1 MSKKILLLLLT
12 IVCFFLI
19 AHSQGPTPSIQYPY
33 WQQKV
38 NYSIDVTL
46 NDSAHALDGFEKIQY
61 SNNSPDTLR
70 YIWIHCWPNAY
81 KNDRTAFSEQRIGN
95 GETDFYFSDPS
106 KRGYMNRLEFRVDG
120 QLARMEDHP
129 QYIDI
134 IKVIL
139 PMPLP
144 PRGQVVLTTP
154 FHVQLPYNFSR
165 SGYYQGAYSITQ
177 WYPKPAVYDS
187 HGWHPI
193 PYLDQGEFYSEFG
206 DFDVRITVPASFI
219 VAATGEWQD
228 APGSRQQSGPPV
240 TAEGLPQAMPPSTA
254 ATAHPPLPPGH
265 QPVTHATPS
274 SSQRS
279 APHARAHSVH
289 PPAPIATAPAP
300 KPAEPTKTLH
310 YYQRQIHD
318 FAWFANRH
326 FQTEHDTLRLASG
339 RIIDVYSYYTPTA
352 IPAWRHS
359 IQYIK
364 DAIHFRSALIG
375 EYPYNVV
382 TAVESKLWIEGGMEY
397 PTITSLNIPNSE
409 KPSNNPPH
417 PDNRSDKPAGKPT
430 EKPSD
435 KAAAKELDMT
445 IEHEVGHN
453 WFYGVLG
460 TNERRYPWMDEGI
473 NTYYDNR
480 YSAWK
485 YHAPPE
491 APPPGLPAWLAKKLP
506 DDLNQIELNTQFAL
520 HEDQPISA
528 SSEDFTEDNYDLIAY
543 VKTGIWMQTV
553 EDSLGTPLFDSC
565 MHEYFRQWQFRHPYP
580 EDFDTVLTNT
590 SHRNLTTLFAL
601 LDQTGPLPPFP
612 PHRPLQPTLL
622 FNVRNAARTDYLNIL
637 PAAGYNDYDHFMI
650 GVMIHNFNLPPQ
662 NWQMLLA
669 PLYATGSH
677 QVNGIAHFNYAWY
690 PGSHPSHNAPAS
702 TIDRSLPGS
711 SGSPHTWSAGP
722 APAPYNWSADP
733 PASALTYPG
742 AAPHPAFRM
751 IEAGVNVSRFST
763 LSGADSNNHQIFG
776 GFYKVVPYVRLY
788 FPRSSP
794 RSTRDSWLEWKTYL
808 IGEKNLGNYVLKTT
822 DSLYYPTAGK
832 YEFRYLNQ
840 LSYTILDSR
849 VLYPYKVTLQ
859 VQQAA
864 PFYRI
869 NLNTNYFFNY
879 GTSGGLN
886 VRLFGAKFGY
896 LGGINPSQ
904 DLTSF
909 EPKLTAVRGSDD
921 YTYDNY
927 FIGRNEY
934 NGFASQQIMDRD
946 GFLKLRTDLF
956 QGLQGRSDNWVASI
970 NLTTTLPP
978 KIVPQWLPLKLFL
991 DVGTYAEAWQANPTT
1006 SHFLYVGGLELSL
1019 LHDILRIYAPLAY
1032 SSDFSNQ
1039 LKSVPGQNGF
1049 FQKISFSID
1058 FENIPFRQL
1067 FGYTPF

>member
-1 MSKKILLLLLT
+1 MKKTLLLILT
-12 IVCFFLI
+12 TLAI
-19 AHSQGPTPSIQYPY
+19 SQSARTQSY
-33 WQQKV
+33 WQQQV
-38 NYSIDVTL
+38 NYTIDVTL
-46 NDSAHALDGFEKIQY
+46 DDSAHALDASIRMQY
-61 SNNSPDTLR
+61 INNSPDTLR

-95 GETDFYFSDPS
+95 GQTDFYFSSPA

-139 PMPLP
+139 PTPLP
-144 PRGQVVLTTP
+144 PGSQAILTTP

-165 SGYYQGAYSITQ
+165 SGYYQGAYSVTQ

-206 DFDVRITVPASFI
+206 DFDVHVTVPASFI

-228 APGSRQQSGPPV
+228 SVGSRQQPGP
-240 TAEGLPQAMPPSTA
+240 PPSTTPVTPPPVHA
-254 ATAHPPLPPGH
+254 ISTHPATHPVTHPAVH
-265 QPVTHATPS
+265 PVTHAAP
-274 SSQRS
+274 RS
-279 APHARAHSVH
+279 TAHAGTHMAHS
-289 PPAPIATAPAP
+289 PAPAATTPAP
-300 KPAEPTKTLH
+300 KPAEQTKTLH

-326 FQTEHDTLRLASG
+326 FQTEHDTLSLASG

-364 DAIHFRSALIG
+364 DAIRFRSALIG

-382 TAVESKLWIEGGMEY
+382 TAAESKLWIEGGMEY

-409 KPSNNPPH
+409 KSSNNPPH
-417 PDNRSDKPAGKPT
+417 PDNHSTKPTGKTSATPPGKPA

-435 KAAAKELDMT
+435 KAADKELDLT

-473 NTYYDNR
+473 NTYYDYR

-485 YHAPPE
+485 YHAAPE
-491 APPPGLPAWLAKKLP
+491 APPSLPAWLAKKLP
-506 DDLNQIELNTQFAL
+506 DDLNQPQLNTQFAL
-520 HEDQPISA
+520 HEDQPISTP
-528 SSEDFTEDNYDLIAY
+528 SEDFTDDNYDLIAY
-543 VKTGIWMQTV
+543 VKTGLWMKTV
-553 EDSLGTPLFDSC
+553 EGSLGTPLFDSC

-580 EDFDTVLTNT
+580 EDFETVLTNT
-590 SHRNLTTLFAL
+590 SHRRLDTLFSL

-612 PHRPLQPTLL
+612 SHRPLQPTFL
-622 FNVRNAARTDYLNIL
+622 FNIRNAATTRYLNIL

-669 PLYATGSH
+669 PLYAVGSH

-690 PGSHPSHNAPAS
+690 PGSSTALAQSSARPRAESSQNANFPA
-702 TIDRSLPGS
+702 TY
-711 SGSPHTWSAGP
+711 SP
-722 APAPYNWSADP
+722 
-733 PASALTYPG
+733 
-742 AAPHPAFRM
+742 FRM
-751 IEAGVNVSRFST
+751 IEAGVNASRFST
-763 LSGADSNNHQIFG
+763 LSGTDSNSHQIFG

-788 FPRSSP
+788 FPKSSP
-794 RSTRDSWLEWKTYL
+794 RSTQDSWLEWKTYL
-808 IGEKNLGNYVLKTT
+808 IGEKDLGNYVLKTA

-840 LSYTILDSR
+840 LSFTILDQR
-849 VLYPYKVTLQ
+849 VLYPYKVALQ

-879 GTSGGLN
+879 ETSGGLQ
-886 VRLFGAKFGY
+886 VRLFAAKFGY

-978 KIVPQWLPLKLFL
+978 KIVPQWLPLRLFL
-991 DVGTYAEAWQANPTT
+991 DVGTYAAAWQSNPTT
-1006 SHFLYVGGLELSL
+1006 SHFLYVGGLQLSL

>member
-1 MSKKILLLLLT
+1 MKRTLLLILT
-12 IVCFFLI
+12 ALAISKS
-19 AHSQGPTPSIQYPY
+19 ASSQSY
-33 WQQKV
+33 WQQQV
-38 NYSIDVTL
+38 NYNIDVTL
-46 NDSAHALDGFEKIQY
+46 DDTAHALDGFIKIQY
-61 SNNSPDTLR
+61 NNHSPDTLSF
-70 YIWIHCWPNAY
+70 IWIHCWPNAY

-95 GETDFYFSDPS
+95 GQTDFYFSSPA

-139 PMPLP
+139 PIPLP
-144 PRGQVVLTTP
+144 PGGQVVLTTP
-154 FHVQLPYNFSR
+154 FHVKLPYNFSR
-165 SGYYQGAYSITQ
+165 SGYYQGAYSIAQ

-228 APGSRQQSGPPV
+228 TPGSRQQSGTPP
-240 TAEGLPQAMPPSTA
+240 TTA
-254 ATAHPPLPPGH
+254 AATTAHPPSPPNH
-265 QPVTHATPS
+265 QPGNHPSSHPVTHATPPS
-274 SSQRS
+274 SSHS
-279 APHARAHSVH
+279 ATHPGAHSAHLRV
-289 PPAPIATAPAP
+289 PAATAPAS

-318 FAWFANRH
+318 FAWFANRQFH
-326 FQTEHDTLRLASG
+326 TEHDTLRLSSG

-352 IPAWRHS
+352 IPAWHHS

-364 DAIHFRSALIG
+364 DAIRFRSALIG
-375 EYPYNVV
+375 EYPFNVV
-382 TAVESKLWIEGGMEY
+382 TAVQARQGDEGGMEY
-397 PTITSLNIPNSE
+397 PTITVIHIP
-409 KPSNNPPH
+409 KGT
-417 PDNRSDKPAGKPT
+417 D
-430 EKPSD
+430 
-435 KAAAKELDMT
+435 KELDLT

-453 WFYGVLG
+453 WFYAVLG
-460 TNERRYPWMDEGI
+460 TDERRYPWLDEGI
-473 NTYYDNR
+473 NSYYDNR
-480 YSAWK
+480 YMDLK
-485 YHAPPE
+485 YPAS
-491 APPPGLPAWLAKKLP
+491 GYPAWLAKKIPADGEPVLM
-506 DDLNQIELNTQFAL
+506 NSQAAI
-520 HEDQPISA
+520 HSDQPICTPA
-528 SSEDFTEDNYDLIAY
+528 EDFTAENYQLIAY
-543 VKTGIWMQTV
+543 TKTAVWMKLLQ
-553 EDSLGTPLFDSC
+553 DSLGTSLLDSC
-565 MHEYFRQWQFRHPYP
+565 MREYFRTWQFRHPNP
-580 EDFDTVLTNT
+580 DDLKTIFTAT
-590 SHRNLTTLFAL
+590 SRRNLDEIFAL
-601 LDQTGPLPPFP
+601 LDRTGPLPPFP
-612 PHRPLQPTLL
+612 AHRPLRPTLL
-622 FNVRNAARTDYLNIL
+622 FNVLNAHKFNYLNIL

-690 PGSHPSHNAPAS
+690 PGASSHP
-702 TIDRSLPGS
+702 T
-711 SGSPHTWSAGP
+711 
-722 APAPYNWSADP
+722 
-733 PASALTYPG
+733 
-742 AAPHPAFRM
+742 FRM
-751 IEAGVNVSRFST
+751 IEAGVNASRFST
-763 LSGADSNNHQIFG
+763 LSGIDSNGHHIFG

-788 FPRSSP
+788 FPKSSP
-794 RSTRDSWLEWKTYL
+794 RSTQDSWLEWKTYL

-840 LSYTILDSR
+840 LSFTILDHR

-859 VQQAA
+859 VQQAT

-879 GTSGGLN
+879 ETSGGLD

-934 NGFASQQIMDRD
+934 NGFTSQQIMERD

-956 QGLQGRSDNWVASI
+956 QGLQGRSDDWVASI
-970 NLTTTLPP
+970 NLTSTLPP
-978 KIVPQWLPLKLFL
+978 RIVPPWVPLKLFL
-991 DVGTYAEAWQANPTT
+991 DVGTYAAAWQANPTT
-1006 SHFLYVGGLELSL
+1006 SHFLYVGGFELSL

>member
-1 MSKKILLLLLT
+1 MRKAILLLLGT
-12 IVCFFLI
+12 IALSTL
-19 AHSQGPTPSIQYPY
+19 ANAQY
-33 WQQKV
+33 WQQQV
-38 NYSIDVTL
+38 NYTIDVTL
-46 NDSAHALDGFEKIQY
+46 DDTAHALDASIRIQY
-61 SNNSPDTLR
+61 INNSPDTLK

-95 GETDFYFSDPS
+95 GQTDFYFSDPA

-139 PMPLP
+139 PTPLP

-165 SGYYQGAYSITQ
+165 SGYYQGAYSIAQ

-193 PYLDQGEFYSEFG
+193 PYLDQGEFYGEFG

-219 VAATGEWQD
+219 VAATGELQD
-228 APGSRQQSGPPV
+228 APGRQESRPPAA
-240 TAEGLPQAMPPSTA
+240 AEGLPQAMPPSATPVTQPPAHAIIPRPASHPVTRAAPSSSHAASHPTA
-254 ATAHPPLPPGH
+254 HSAHPPTPA
-265 QPVTHATPS
+265 AT
-274 SSQRS
+274 
-279 APHARAHSVH
+279 
-289 PPAPIATAPAP
+289 TPAP

-318 FAWFANRH
+318 FAWFADRH
-326 FQTEHDTLRLASG
+326 FQTEHDTVRLASG
-339 RIIDVYSYYTPTA
+339 RIIDVYSFYTPTA
-352 IPAWRHS
+352 IPAWHHS

-364 DAIHFRSALIG
+364 DAIRFRSALIG

-382 TAVESKLWIEGGMEY
+382 TAAESKLWIEGGMEY

-409 KPSNNPPH
+409 KPSNNTPQSDNHSVKPPNNPSH
-417 PDNRSDKPAGKPT
+417 ADNRSNKPAGKPV

-435 KAAAKELDMT
+435 KAADKELDLT

-485 YHAPPE
+485 YHA
-491 APPPGLPAWLAKKLP
+491 APIAMPHSPAWLAKKLP
-506 DDLNQIELNTQFAL
+506 DDILRVQINTIAAL
-520 HEDQPISA
+520 HEDQPIST

-543 VKTGIWMQTV
+543 SKTGIWMKTV
-553 EDSLGTPLFDSC
+553 EDSLGTSLFDSC

-580 EDFDTVLTNT
+580 EDFEAVLTNT
-590 SHRNLTTLFAL
+590 SHRDLDTLFAQL
-601 LDQTGPLPPFP
+601 HQTGPIPPFP

-622 FNVRNAARTDYLNIL
+622 FNIRNASRTDYLNIL
-637 PAAGYNDYDHFMI
+637 PAVGYNDYDHFMI
-650 GVMIHNFNLPPQ
+650 GVIIHNFNLPPER
-662 NWQMLLA
+662 WQMLLA

-677 QVNGIAHFNYAWY
+677 QLNGIAHFNYVWY
-690 PGSHPSHNAPAS
+690 PGSS
-702 TIDRSLPGS
+702 
-711 SGSPHTWSAGP
+711 
-722 APAPYNWSADP
+722 
-733 PASALTYPG
+733 
-742 AAPHPAFRM
+742 AFRM
-751 IEAGVNVSRFST
+751 IETGVNASRFST
-763 LSGADSNNHQIFG
+763 FSGTDSNNHQIFG

-840 LSYTILDSR
+840 LSYTILDNR

-879 GTSGGLN
+879 GTSGGLD

-956 QGLQGRSDNWVASI
+956 QGLQGRSDDWVASI
-970 NLTTTLPP
+970 NLTSTLPP

-991 DVGTYAEAWQANPTT
+991 DVGTYAAAWQSNPTT

-1019 LHDILRIYAPLAY
+1019 LHDIFRIYAPLAY

-1049 FQKISFSID
+1049 FHKISFSID

>member
-1 MSKKILLLLLT
+1 MRKNLLLLLSIT
-12 IVCFFLI
+12 AI
-19 AHSQGPTPSIQYPY
+19 SQSANAQY
-33 WQQKV
+33 WQQQV
-38 NYSIDVTL
+38 NYTIDVTL
-46 NDSAHALDGFEKIQY
+46 NDSAHSLDGFEKLQY
-61 SNNSPDTLR
+61 INNSPDTLK

-95 GETDFYFSDPS
+95 GQTDFYFSDPS

-120 QLARMEDHP
+120 QLARVEDHP

-139 PMPLP
+139 PTSLP
-144 PRGQVVLTTP
+144 PRGQVALTTP

-165 SGYYQGAYSITQ
+165 SGYYKGAYSVTQ

-193 PYLDQGEFYSEFG
+193 PYLDQGEFYGEFG

-228 APGSRQQSGPPV
+228 SSGSRQQSGPPV
-240 TAEGLPQAMPPSTA
+240 AAEGLPQAMPPSVAAA
-254 ATAHPPLPPGH
+254 ATVHPALPPKH
-265 QPVTHATPS
+265 QPVTRSVTHTAPS
-274 SSQRS
+274 SSSRS
-279 APHARAHSVH
+279 AAHTKAH
-289 PPAPIATAPAP
+289 PAHLPAPVATVPAP
-300 KPAEPTKTLH
+300 KPAEQTKTLH

-339 RIIDVYSYYTPTA
+339 RIIDVYSFYTPTA
-352 IPAWRHS
+352 IPAWHHS

-364 DAIHFRSALIG
+364 DAIRFRSALIG

-382 TAVESKLWIEGGMEY
+382 TAAESKLWIEGGMEY

-409 KPSNNPPH
+409 KPSDKPPH
-417 PDNRSDKPAGKPT
+417 PDNRSAKASGKAGD
-430 EKPSD
+430 KPSD

-480 YSAWK
+480 YSVWK
-485 YHAPPE
+485 YHAAPE
-491 APPPGLPAWLAKKLP
+491 APPSLPAWLAKKLP
-506 DDLNQIELNTQFAL
+506 DDLNRIELNTQFAL
-520 HEDQPISA
+520 HQDQPISTP
-528 SSEDFTEDNYDLIAY
+528 SEDFTEDNYDLIAY
-543 VKTGIWMQTV
+543 VKTGIWMKTV
-553 EDSLGTPLFDSC
+553 EDSLRTPLFDSC

-580 EDFDTVLTNT
+580 EDFGTVLTNT
-590 SHRNLTTLFAL
+590 SHRNLDTLFEQL
-601 LDQTGPLPPFP
+601 HQTGPLPPFP
-612 PHRPLQPTLL
+612 SHRPLQPTLF
-622 FNVRNAARTDYLNIL
+622 FNIRDAARIDYLNIL

-690 PGSHPSHNAPAS
+690 PGSS
-702 TIDRSLPGS
+702 T
-711 SGSPHTWSAGP
+711 
-722 APAPYNWSADP
+722 
-733 PASALTYPG
+733 
-742 AAPHPAFRM
+742 FRM
-751 IEAGVNVSRFST
+751 IEAGVNASRFST
-763 LSGADSNNHQIFG
+763 FSGADSNSHQIFG

-788 FPRSSP
+788 FPKSSP
-794 RSTRDSWLEWKTYL
+794 RSTQDSWLEWKTYL
-808 IGEKNLGNYVLKTT
+808 IGEKNFGNYVLKTT

-849 VLYPYKVTLQ
+849 ALYPYRVTLQ

-879 GTSGGLN
+879 GTTGGLD

-904 DLTSF
+904 DLTPF
-909 EPKLTAVRGSDD
+909 EPKLTAVRGTDD

-956 QGLQGRSDNWVASI
+956 QGLQGRSDDWVASI

-991 DVGTYAEAWQANPTT
+991 DVGTYAAAWQSNPPT

-1019 LHDILRIYAPLAY
+1019 LHDILRIYAPLTY